1 MKRYAFILICAA
13 ALMMVLAGT
22 SHAAYTPAD
31 IAGTWESGGHA
42 TWVLNANGTFSS
54 SYKDFSGGKK
64 TFTGTFK
71 ITNDVIRFTRTDG
84 KGYGTYKII
93 SLSADKKVLNVK
105 LGTSAQVW
113 KKK

>member
-1 MKRYAFILICAA
+1 MSEYDIHTESPEPAPPVHQLPRVI
-13 ALMMVLAGT
+13 ALANQKVFRMIDENT
-22 SHAAYTPAD
+22 SVV
-31 IAGTWESGGHA
+31 E
-42 TWVLNANGTFSS
+42 
-54 SYKDFSGGKK
+54 
-64 TFTGTFK
+64 TFK